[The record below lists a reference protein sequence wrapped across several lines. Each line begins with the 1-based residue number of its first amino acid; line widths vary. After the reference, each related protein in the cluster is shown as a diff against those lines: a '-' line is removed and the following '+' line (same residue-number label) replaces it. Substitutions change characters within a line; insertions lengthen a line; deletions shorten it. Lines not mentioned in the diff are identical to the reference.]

1 MRKHFSIWP
10 RSALARY
17 LAFGA
22 DAAGSR
28 PLASWNDGPAKQAI
42 VEFVTTLRRRVGR
55 VSFRWKNASSFS
67 TKTARYGTS
76 GLYVQLTFML
86 EQAEAAVPRHPE
98 WKTSNPSSS
107 KSGITR

>member
-42 VEFVTTLRRRVGR
+42 VEFVTDVTAQGGPRFIPVEERIAVFNKDGTLWYERPVCSAH
-55 VSFRWKNASSFS
+55 VH
-67 TKTARYGTS
+67 ARAG
-76 GLYVQLTFML
+76 
-86 EQAEAAVPRHPE
+86 
-98 WKTSNPSSS
+98 
-107 KSGITR
+107 